1 MTEPRKDRW
10 FLLVLLCLPTM
21 SLLMSTN
28 SVITA
33 LATIGKT
40 FPDAHHIAEW
50 TLLSYSITA
59 ASLSIPAGN
68 LGDRYGLRRIYIIGL
83 VVFLIGA
90 LGASLASSAELLILS
105 RIVSGMGSA
114 ILAPVALAFLNRLFT
129 GSEKPVAFGYWAASV
144 TIGIVVGPL
153 VGGWVQTVASWH
165 LIFPATALPAALALI
180 MLHRLPAFSSDGGS
194 PPMDIKGVAGLAIL
208 PFLTLFTIAEAGGLS
223 LASIVALLASILILG
238 SWTWRHLQTCPHP
251 AVPIS
256 RLKHSSWWRPSVLQL
271 IIRCTFLSMLTLL
284 TTYFHSVEGKSEY
297 LSSQAL
303 LPFCLAVGL
312 ASLSSG
318 FICRAL
324 GARRVLISVFILA
337 FMALLSLLTLTTTG
351 FRPQDWVAVIA
362 IGFLVGNTAQLSR
375 LAISNFPPDESM
387 RGAALNTLIIN
398 LGISLGAALPSLV
411 RSILFDDMG
420 LGDVI
425 PADQLVNLM
434 HADIIVL
441 ILMCAVGGW
450 QALRL
455 ADQAQSSP
463 G

>member
-1 MTEPRKDRW
+1 MTEPRQDRW
-10 FLLVLLCLPTM
+10 LLLLLLCLPTM
-21 SLLMSTN
+21 SILLSTN

-33 LATIGKT
+33 LVTIAKT
-40 FPDAHHIAEW
+40 FSDAPSIAEW

-68 LGDRYGLRRIYIIGL
+68 LGDRYGLRRVYTGGL
-83 VVFLIGA
+83 IVFLVGA
-90 LGASLASSAELLILS
+90 LGASLANSAELLILS
-105 RIVSGMGSA
+105 RIVSGIGSA
-114 ILAPVALAFLNRLFT
+114 VLAPVALAFRNRLFT
-129 GSEKPVAFGYWAASV
+129 GSEKPIAFGCWAASV

-153 VGGWVQTVASWH
+153 LGGWIQTVASWR
-165 LIFPATALPAALALI
+165 LIFPVTALPAALALI
-180 MLHRLPAFSSDGGS
+180 MLHRLPKFAPDRIS
-194 PPMDIKGVAGLAIL
+194 PPMDFKGFAGLASL
-208 PFLTLFTIAEAGGLS
+208 PFLTLFTIAEAGDLHP
-223 LASIVALLASILILG
+223 ASIVALLALIFMLG
-238 SWTWRHLQTCPHP
+238 PWTWRHLHTCPHP

-256 RLKHSSWWRPSVLQL
+256 RLKHSSWWRPSLLQL

-284 TTYFHSVEGKSEY
+284 TTYFHSVEGDSEY

-303 LPFCLAVGL
+303 LPFCLAVGF

-337 FMALLSLLTLTTTG
+337 SIGLLSLLTLTTTG
-351 FRPQDWVAVIA
+351 FRLQDWVAVIA
-362 IGFLVGNTAQLSR
+362 IGFLIGNTAQLSR
-375 LAISNFPPDESM
+375 LAMSNFPQEESM

-398 LGISLGAALPSLV
+398 LGISLGVALPSLV

-425 PADQLVNLM
+425 PVDQFVNLM
-434 HADIIVL
+434 HADITVL
-441 ILMCAVGGW
+441 ILMCAIGGW
-450 QALRL
+450 QAFRL